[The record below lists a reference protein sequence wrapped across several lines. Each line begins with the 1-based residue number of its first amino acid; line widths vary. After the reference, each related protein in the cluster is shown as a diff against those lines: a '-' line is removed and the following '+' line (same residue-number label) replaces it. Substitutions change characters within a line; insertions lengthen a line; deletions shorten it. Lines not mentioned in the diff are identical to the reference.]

1 MNTLILLSIIVFIEV
16 AALLVVIYKNMN
28 LRKVIEVKNYSKYID
43 WDLSRDF
50 LRQRSSR

>member
-28 LRKVIEVKNYSKYID
+28 LRKVIEVKNYSDHVDYLLGMD
-43 WDLSRDF
+43 
-50 LRQRSSR
+50 